1 MNMRLAIIGGGN
13 MGGAILLAL
22 LKSAAVPPEDI
33 LLIESD
39 GEKRQKLGNATGCNT
54 QVEIDE
60 AVRSYDVVLLAV
72 KPQSSSAVME
82 LLAQWLL
89 PEHVVVSVMAGISLQ
104 TMRRALGQTKLVRVM
119 PNIPTLIAEGMS
131 VFFALDEVG
140 NEGRE
145 WVKILFNSC
154 GSCLEAKNE
163 DAIDAATAISGS
175 GPGYLFYFA
184 EQMVSSAN
192 ALGFNEEEA
201 QALVQKTLRGATLL
215 WESQQVAPE
224 TLRQQVSSPGGTTL
238 AALNHFQ
245 SKNVGESIQEGMR
258 QAYRRAK
265 ELSS

>member
-1 MNMRLAIIGGGN
+1 MSLVIIGGGN
-13 MGGAILLAL
+13 MGRAILLAL
-22 LKSAAVPPEDI
+22 LKSASFLPEDI

-39 GEKRQKLGNATGCNT
+39 GEKRQKIYNSTKCNT
-54 QVEIDE
+54 KDVIDE

-72 KPQSSSAVME
+72 KPQSSSAVMGI
-82 LLAQWLL
+82 LAQWLL
-89 PEHVVVSVMAGISLQ
+89 PEHLVISVMAGISLQ
-104 TMRRALGQTKLVRVM
+104 TMRKGLGQSMLVRVM
-119 PNIPTLIAEGMS
+119 PNIPTLIGEGMS
-131 VFFALDEVG
+131 VFFASDEVG

-145 WVKILFNSC
+145 WVRILFNSC

-201 QALVQKTLRGATLL
+201 QALVQKTFRGATLL

-258 QAYRRAK
+258 KAYRRAK

>member
-1 MNMRLAIIGGGN
+1 
-13 MGGAILLAL
+13 MGGSILLAL
-22 LKSAAVPPEDI
+22 LRSASVPPEDI
-33 LLIESD
+33 LLIELD
-39 GEKRQKLGNATGCNT
+39 GEKRKKISNVSACNT
-54 QVEIDE
+54 QAEIDE
-60 AVRSYDVVLLAV
+60 TVRSYNMVLLAV

-82 LLAQWLL
+82 QLAQWLL
-89 PEHVVVSVMAGISLQ
+89 PDHVVVSVMAGISIR
-104 TMRRALGQTKLVRVM
+104 TMRSVLGKSRLVRVM
-119 PNIPTLIAEGMS
+119 PNIPALIGEGMS
-131 VFFALDEVG
+131 VFFASDEVG

-145 WVKILFNSC
+145 WVRVLFNSC

-201 QALVQKTLRGATLL
+201 QALVQQTFRGATLL
-215 WESQQVAPE
+215 WESQEVAPE

-258 QAYRRAK
+258 KAYRRAK

>member
-1 MNMRLAIIGGGN
+1 MRLVIIGGGN
-13 MGGAILLAL
+13 MGAAILLSL
-22 LKSAAVPPEDI
+22 LKSESVSPEDI

-39 GEKRQKLGNATGCNT
+39 GEKLQKIGDTTGCNIQT
-54 QVEIDE
+54 EIDE
-60 AVRSYDVVLLAV
+60 TVRSYEIVLLAV
-72 KPQSSSAVME
+72 KPQSATAVME
-82 LLAQWLL
+82 LLAQWLI
-89 PEHVVVSVMAGISLQ
+89 PEHVVVSVMAGISLN
-104 TMRRALGQTKLVRVM
+104 TMRGVLGQSKLVRVM
-119 PNIPTLIAEGMS
+119 PNIPTLIGEGMS
-131 VFFALDEVG
+131 VFFASDKVG
-140 NEGRE
+140 NVGRE

-184 EQMVSSAN
+184 EQMLLSAN
-192 ALGFNEEEA
+192 SLGFNEVEA
-201 QALVQKTLRGATLL
+201 HSLVQQTFRGATLL
-215 WESQQVAPE
+215 WESQQVSPK

-245 SKNVGESIQEGMR
+245 SKNVGDSIQEGML

>member
-22 LKSAAVPPEDI
+22 LNSAAVSPEHI

-39 GEKRQKLGNATGCNT
+39 KEKLQKLGSATGCNI
-54 QVEIDE
+54 QAEIDE

-201 QALVQKTLRGATLL
+201 QALVQQTFRGATLL

>member
-1 MNMRLAIIGGGN
+1 MNMRLVVIGGGN
-13 MGGAILLAL
+13 MGGAILFAL
-22 LKSAAVPPEDI
+22 LKSASVPPEDI

-39 GEKRQKLGNATGCNT
+39 GEKRQKISNVSGCNT
-54 QVEIDE
+54 QAEIDE

-72 KPQSSSAVME
+72 KPQSSTAVME

-89 PEHVVVSVMAGISLQ
+89 PDHVVVSVMAGISMQ
-104 TMRRALGQTKLVRVM
+104 TMHRALGKSRLVRVM
-119 PNIPTLIAEGMS
+119 PNIPALIGEGMS
-131 VFFALDEVG
+131 VYFASDEVG

-145 WVKILFNSC
+145 WVRILFNSC

-201 QALVQKTLRGATLL
+201 QALVQKTFRGATLL

-245 SKNVGESIQEGMR
+245 SKNVGESIQDGMR
-258 QAYRRAK
+258 KAYQRAK

>member
-1 MNMRLAIIGGGN
+1 MNMRIVIIGGGN

-22 LKSAAVPPEDI
+22 LKSASVPSEDI

-39 GEKRQKLGNATGCNT
+39 GDKRQKISNVSGCNS
-54 QVEIDE
+54 QAEIDE

-72 KPQSSSAVME
+72 KPQSATAVME

-89 PEHVVVSVMAGISLQ
+89 PDHVIVSVMAGISMQ
-104 TMRRALGQTKLVRVM
+104 MMHRALGKSRLVRVM
-119 PNIPTLIAEGMS
+119 PNIPALIGEGMS
-131 VFFALDEVG
+131 VFFASDEVR

-184 EQMVSSAN
+184 EQMVASAT

-215 WESQQVAPE
+215 WETKQASPE
-224 TLRQQVSSPGGTTL
+224 TLRQQVSSPEGTTL

-245 SKNVGESIQEGMR
+245 SNDVGDSIQEGIR
-258 QAYRRAK
+258 KAYQRAK
-265 ELSS
+265 ELTS